1 MPYKTTLPWRKFPR
15 DTLHNP
21 SLLFVIN
28 RMKEEHR
35 QAVFT
40 VFLGLYCEAD
50 DDGFVDI
57 SDEEFFAD
65 QCLTDTDTL
74 KLILQH
80 FEKRHLIEKVAKDV
94 PIYRIVDWLSPYP
107 QGGGGKTAAER
118 QKEYRER
125 KKEEAQTHAES
136 QAVPPP
142 QTTDIIAAYEKPVQP
157 APLSA
162 PPLGEPDTPDAPV
175 EPENAAKGQ
184 RDDINIIDNDT
195 AQEVI
200 DEQTSED
207 ICALIKKGENLTDDE
222 LISQIRLYKSARKD
236 GASREEAQEAAER
249 LYFVPDRSEKTESDL
264 TGAAADNNSAEPTKK
279 SVMPPVT
286 DGITEHNALRNEHN
300 ALCNDCNALH
310 NGRNALRPKI
320 REEEERDRDGE
331 RKREAE
337 REEDVEAEAE
347 AEAEQESE
355 KETEEKRNRQKE
367 TRKENPE
374 SGNAVQE
381 PVAERDYS
389 DVQHREGKS
398 NEEPEEIQ
406 GSEEKLSP
414 VSWITALWE
423 SVSGDK
429 KELSGLDEAK
439 RAHFEALFSS
449 HFKKTG
455 GLLYSISEPEKASLR
470 FLSIFLL
477 PLADE
482 RNSLEVVASQFVGV
496 LNNFIKKGVFFGY
509 EKCTARTL
517 CSSYVFEPV
526 FLKVE
531 RILQAKTGGGAR
543 WGQCL
548 ISCLKHLK
556 AAEYAVMSIDSS

>member
-1 MPYKTTLPWRKFPR
+1 MSYKSTLPWRKFPR

-21 SLLFVIN
+21 SLLFIIN
-28 RMKEEHR
+28 RMEKEHR

-65 QCLTDTDTL
+65 QCLTDADTL
-74 KLILQH
+74 NLILQH

-125 KKEEAQTHAES
+125 KKEEALTREATVIPELPS
-136 QAVPPP
+136 EA
-142 QTTDIIAAYEKPVQP
+142 
-157 APLSA
+157 
-162 PPLGEPDTPDAPV
+162 DAPATPV
-175 EPENAAKGQ
+175 ELENSEGEQ
-184 RDDINIIDNDT
+184 RDDVNMTDT
-195 AQEVI
+195 DAAQEAL
-200 DEQTSED
+200 DAQMSED
-207 ICALIKKGENLTDDE
+207 ICTLIKKGEDLTDDE

-236 GASREEAQEAAER
+236 GASREEAQEAAAR
-249 LYFVPDRSEKTESDL
+249 LYSASDRSEKTESER
-264 TGAAADNNSAEPTKK
+264 TGTAADTDSAKPTEK

-286 DGITEHNALRNEHN
+286 DGITEHN

-310 NGRNALRPKI
+310 NGRNALQPKI

-337 REEDVEAEAE
+337 RDGEEEKDAETE
-347 AEAEQESE
+347 RESE
-355 KETEEKRNRQKE
+355 KETEEERDGQKKAQ
-367 TRKENPE
+367 KENPE

-381 PVAERDYS
+381 PVSERDYS
-389 DVQHREGKS
+389 DVQHLEGKG
-398 NEEPEEIQ
+398 NEEQEETE
-406 GSEEKLSP
+406 GGEGELSP

-423 SVSGDK
+423 SVSHDEK
-429 KELSGLDEAK
+429 AVSGGDEAK
-439 RAHFEALFSS
+439 RAQAEALFSS

-526 FLKVE
+526 FFKVE
-531 RILQAKTGGGAR
+531 KILQAKTGGGAR
-543 WGQCL
+543 WNQCL

-556 AAEYAVMSIDSS
+556 AAEYAVMSIDSG

>member
-21 SLLFVIN
+21 SLLFIIN
-28 RMKEEHR
+28 RMEKEHR

-65 QCLTDTDTL
+65 QCLTDADTL

-125 KKEEAQTHAES
+125 KKEEAQTHE
-136 QAVPPP
+136 
-142 QTTDIIAAYEKPVQP
+142 E
-157 APLSA
+157 APSA
-162 PPLGEPDTPDAPV
+162 PPASKPAAPATPTDTENSEGEQGDNVYMTDRDA
-175 EPENAAKGQ
+175 
-184 RDDINIIDNDT
+184 
-195 AQEVI
+195 AQEAI
-200 DEQTSED
+200 DEQMSED

-236 GASREEAQEAAER
+236 GASREEAQEAAEG
-249 LYFVPDRSEKTESDL
+249 LCSVPDRSEKTESEQ
-264 TGAAADNNSAEPTKK
+264 TGAAADSSAAEPTREAADADSAEPTEK

-337 REEDVEAEAE
+337 RERDQEREKDAERE
-347 AEAEQESE
+347 GESE
-355 KETEEKRNRQKE
+355 KETEEERDRQKE
-367 TRKENPE
+367 TQKENPE
-374 SGNAVQE
+374 SENAVQE
-381 PVAERDYS
+381 PVSEHDYS
-389 DVQHREGKS
+389 DVQHLEGEGNEEQGEIEGGEGKS
-398 NEEPEEIQ
+398 I
-406 GSEEKLSP
+406 L

-423 SVSGDK
+423 SVSHD
-429 KELSGLDEAK
+429 EAAVSGLDEAK

-470 FLSIFLL
+470 FLSMFLS

-531 RILQAKTGGGAR
+531 KILQAKTGGGAR

-556 AAEYAVMSIDSS
+556 AAEYAVMSIDSG

>member
-21 SLLFVIN
+21 SLRFVIN

-57 SDEEFFAD
+57 SDGEFFAD

-125 KKEEAQTHAES
+125 KKEEAQTHE
-136 QAVPPP
+136 
-142 QTTDIIAAYEKPVQP
+142 E
-157 APLSA
+157 APSA
-162 PPLGEPDTPDAPV
+162 PPVGEPDAPAAPA
-175 EPENAAKGQ
+175 EPENVEEEQG
-184 RDDINIIDNDT
+184 DDVYMTDT
-195 AQEVI
+195 DAAQEAL
-200 DEQTSED
+200 DTQMSED
-207 ICALIKKGENLTDDE
+207 ICALIKKGEDLTDDE
-222 LISQIRLYKSARKD
+222 LISQIRFYKSAREN
-236 GASREEAQEAAER
+236 GVSREEAQEVAER
-249 LYFVPDRSEKTESDL
+249 LYSAADRSEKTENERTS
-264 TGAAADNNSAEPTKK
+264 AAADTDSAEPTEK

-286 DGITEHNALRNEHN
+286 DGITEHNAL
-300 ALCNDCNALH
+300 CNDCNALH
-310 NGRNALRPKI
+310 NGRNTLRPKI
-320 REEEERDRDGE
+320 REEERDRDGE

-337 REEDVEAEAE
+337 RNRDQEREKDAETE
-347 AEAEQESE
+347 RESE
-355 KETEEKRNRQKE
+355 KETEEERNRQKE
-367 TRKENPE
+367 TQKENPE

-381 PVAERDYS
+381 PVSKHDYS
-389 DVQHREGKS
+389 DVQHLEGKG
-398 NEEPEEIQ
+398 NEEQEETE
-406 GSEEKLSP
+406 GGEGESSP

-423 SVSGDK
+423 SVSHDEK
-429 KELSGLDEAK
+429 AVSGIDEAK
-439 RAHFEALFSS
+439 RAQAEALFSN

-455 GLLYSISEPEKASLR
+455 GELYSESEAERTSLR
-470 FLSIFLL
+470 FLSMFLP

-531 RILQAKTGGGAR
+531 KILQAKTGGGAR

-556 AAEYAVMSIDSS
+556 AAEYAVMSIDSG

>member
-21 SLLFVIN
+21 SLLFIIN

-65 QCLTDTDTL
+65 QCLTDAGTL

-125 KKEEAQTHAES
+125 KKEEAQTHE
-136 QAVPPP
+136 
-142 QTTDIIAAYEKPVQP
+142 E
-157 APLSA
+157 APSA
-162 PPLGEPDTPDAPV
+162 PHASKPAAPATPAEQENSEGEQGDDVNMTDTDA
-175 EPENAAKGQ
+175 
-184 RDDINIIDNDT
+184 
-195 AQEVI
+195 AQEAI
-200 DEQTSED
+200 DEQMSED

-236 GASREEAQEAAER
+236 GASREEAQEAAGG
-249 LYFVPDRSEKTESDL
+249 LCSVPDRSEKTESEQ
-264 TGAAADNNSAEPTKK
+264 TSAAADSSAAELTREAADADSAEPTEK

-286 DGITEHNALRNEHN
+286 DGITEHN

-320 REEEERDRDGE
+320 REEEEDRDRERE
-331 RKREAE
+331 RKREVERERDQEREKDAE
-337 REEDVEAEAE
+337 REG
-347 AEAEQESE
+347 ESE
-355 KETEEKRNRQKE
+355 KETEEERNRQKE
-367 TRKENPE
+367 TQKENPE
-374 SGNAVQE
+374 SGDAVQE
-381 PVAERDYS
+381 PISERDYN
-389 DVQHREGKS
+389 DIQHLEGTG
-398 NEEPEEIQ
+398 NEEQEEIQ
-406 GSEEKLSP
+406 GDEGKSIP

-423 SVSGDK
+423 SVSND
-429 KELSGLDEAK
+429 EEAASRLNEAK
-439 RAHFEALFSS
+439 RAQAEALFRS

-455 GLLYSISEPEKASLR
+455 GELYSESEAERTSLR
-470 FLSIFLL
+470 FLSMFLP

-482 RNSLEVVASQFVGV
+482 RNSLEVVISQFVGV

-526 FLKVE
+526 FFKVE
-531 RILQAKTGGGAR
+531 KILQAKTGGGAR
-543 WGQCL
+543 WNQCL

-556 AAEYAVMSIDSS
+556 AAEYAVMSIDSG

>member
-21 SLLFVIN
+21 SLLFIIN

-65 QCLTDTDTL
+65 QCLTDAGTL

-125 KKEEAQTHAES
+125 KKEEAQTHE
-136 QAVPPP
+136 
-142 QTTDIIAAYEKPVQP
+142 E
-157 APLSA
+157 APSA
-162 PPLGEPDTPDAPV
+162 PPVGEPAAPAAPA
-175 EPENAAKGQ
+175 EPENSEGEQ
-184 RDDINIIDNDT
+184 GDDVNMTDT
-195 AQEVI
+195 DAAQEAI
-200 DEQTSED
+200 DEQMSED

-236 GASREEAQEAAER
+236 GASREEAQEAAGG
-249 LYFVPDRSEKTESDL
+249 LCSVPDRSEKTESEQ
-264 TGAAADNNSAEPTKK
+264 TSAAADSSAAELTREAADADSAEPTEK

-286 DGITEHNALRNEHN
+286 DGITEHN

-320 REEEERDRDGE
+320 REEEEDRDRERE
-331 RKREAE
+331 RKREVERERDQEREKDAE
-337 REEDVEAEAE
+337 REG
-347 AEAEQESE
+347 ESE
-355 KETEEKRNRQKE
+355 KETEEERNRQKE
-367 TRKENPE
+367 TQKENPE
-374 SGNAVQE
+374 SGDAVQE
-381 PVAERDYS
+381 PISERDYN
-389 DVQHREGKS
+389 DIQHLEGTG
-398 NEEPEEIQ
+398 NEEQEEIQ
-406 GSEEKLSP
+406 GDEGKSIP

-423 SVSGDK
+423 SVSND
-429 KELSGLDEAK
+429 EEAASRLNEAK
-439 RAHFEALFSS
+439 RAQAEALFRS

-455 GLLYSISEPEKASLR
+455 GELYSESEAERTSLR
-470 FLSIFLL
+470 FLSMFLP

-482 RNSLEVVASQFVGV
+482 RNSLEVVISQFVGV

-526 FLKVE
+526 FFKVE
-531 RILQAKTGGGAR
+531 KILQAKTGGGAR
-543 WGQCL
+543 WNQCL

-556 AAEYAVMSIDSS
+556 AAEYAVMSIDSG

>member
-1 MPYKTTLPWRKFPR
+1 MPYKSTLPWRKFPR

-21 SLLFVIN
+21 SLLFIIN

-57 SDEEFFAD
+57 SDGEFFAD
-65 QCLTDTDTL
+65 QCLTDADTL

-125 KKEEAQTHAES
+125 KKEEAQTHEETPAAPPVGEPAAPATPAES
-136 QAVPPP
+136 ENSAKAQGGAV
-142 QTTDIIAAYEKPVQP
+142 QTSD
-157 APLSA
+157 
-162 PPLGEPDTPDAPV
+162 
-175 EPENAAKGQ
+175 
-184 RDDINIIDNDT
+184 DT
-195 AQEVI
+195 A
-200 DEQTSED
+200 EQDVFDAQMSED
-207 ICALIKKGENLTDDE
+207 ICALIKKGEDLTDDE
-222 LISQIRLYKSARKD
+222 LISQIRFYKSARKN
-236 GASREEAQEAAER
+236 GVSREEAQEAAER
-249 LYFVPDRSEKTESDL
+249 FCSAPERAEKTESERTD
-264 TGAAADNNSAEPTKK
+264 AAADADSAEPAEK

-286 DGITEHNALRNEHN
+286 GGITEHN

-310 NGRNALRPKI
+310 NGRNALQPKI

-337 REEDVEAEAE
+337 RDREEEKDTERER
-347 AEAEQESE
+347 ESE
-355 KETEEKRNRQKE
+355 KETEEERSKQEE
-367 TRKENPE
+367 TQKENPE

-381 PVAERDYS
+381 SVSEGDYN
-389 DVQHREGKS
+389 DVQHLEGIGNEEQEKIQGDEGKS
-398 NEEPEEIQ
+398 
-406 GSEEKLSP
+406 SP

-423 SVSGDK
+423 SVSHD
-429 KELSGLDEAK
+429 EEAVSGLDKAK
-439 RAHFEALFSS
+439 RAQAEALFRS

-455 GLLYSISEPEKASLR
+455 GELYSESEVERTSLR
-470 FLSIFLL
+470 FLSMFIP

-482 RNSLEVVASQFVGV
+482 RNSLEVVISQFVGV

-531 RILQAKTGGGAR
+531 KILQAKTGGGAR
-543 WGQCL
+543 WNQCL

-556 AAEYAVMSIDSS
+556 AAEYAVMSIDSG

>member
-21 SLLFVIN
+21 SLLFIIN
-28 RMKEEHR
+28 RMEKEHR

-65 QCLTDTDTL
+65 QCLTDADTL

-125 KKEEAQTHAES
+125 KKEEVQTHE
-136 QAVPPP
+136 
-142 QTTDIIAAYEKPVQP
+142 E
-157 APLSA
+157 APSA
-162 PPLGEPDTPDAPV
+162 PPVGEPDTPAASA
-175 EPENAAKGQ
+175 ESENSEGEQ
-184 RDDINIIDNDT
+184 RDDVNITDSDA
-195 AQEVI
+195 AQEAI
-200 DEQTSED
+200 DMQMSED
-207 ICALIKKGENLTDDE
+207 ICALIKKGEDLTDDE
-222 LISQIRLYKSARKD
+222 LISQIRLYKSARKN
-236 GASREEAQEAAER
+236 GTSREEAQEAAER
-249 LYFVPDRSEKTESDL
+249 LCSVPDRSEKTENEQTS
-264 TGAAADNNSAEPTKK
+264 AAADADSAEPTEK

-320 REEEERDRDGE
+320 REEEEDRDGE

-337 REEDVEAEAE
+337 REEDVEE
-347 AEAEQESE
+347 EAEQESE
-355 KETEEKRNRQKE
+355 KETEEERDRQKE
-367 TRKENPE
+367 TQKENPE
-374 SGNAVQE
+374 SGDAVQE
-381 PVAERDYS
+381 PVSERDYS
-389 DVQHREGKS
+389 DVQHLEGKG
-398 NEEPEEIQ
+398 NEQEET
-406 GSEEKLSP
+406 GGGEEKPSA

-423 SVSGDK
+423 SVSHD
-429 KELSGLDEAK
+429 EAAVSGLDEAK
-439 RAHFEALFSS
+439 RTQAEALFRS

-455 GLLYSISEPEKASLR
+455 GPLYSESEAERTSLR
-470 FLSIFLL
+470 FLSMFLP

-482 RNSLEVVASQFVGV
+482 RNSLEVVISQFVGI

-526 FLKVE
+526 FFKVE
-531 RILQAKTGGGAR
+531 KILQAKTGGGAR

-556 AAEYAVMSIDSS
+556 AAEYAVMSIDSG

>member
-21 SLLFVIN
+21 SLRFVIN
-28 RMKEEHR
+28 RMEKEHR

-65 QCLTDTDTL
+65 QCLTGADTL

-80 FEKRHLIEKVAKDV
+80 FEKRHLIEKVAKDI

-125 KKEEAQTHAES
+125 KKEEAQTHEATVIPELPS
-136 QAVPPP
+136 
-142 QTTDIIAAYEKPVQP
+142 
-157 APLSA
+157 
-162 PPLGEPDTPDAPV
+162 EPDTPAVPV
-175 EPENAAKGQ
+175 EPENAEGEQ
-184 RDDINIIDNDT
+184 RDDVNIIDNDT
-195 AQEVI
+195 AQEVL
-200 DEQTSED
+200 DAQMSED
-207 ICALIKKGENLTDDE
+207 ICALIKKGEDLTDDE
-222 LISQIRLYKSARKD
+222 LISQIRLYKSARKN
-236 GASREEAQEAAER
+236 GASREEAQEAADR
-249 LYFVPDRSEKTESDL
+249 LYSAPDRSEKAESNRTD
-264 TGAAADNNSAEPTKK
+264 TAADADSAEPAEK

-286 DGITEHNALRNEHN
+286 DGITEHNALR
-300 ALCNDCNALH
+300 NDCNALH

-320 REEEERDRDGE
+320 REEERDRDGE

-337 REEDVEAEAE
+337 REREKDAERE
-347 AEAEQESE
+347 GESE
-355 KETEEKRNRQKE
+355 KETEEERDRQKE
-367 TRKENPE
+367 TQKEKQE

-381 PVAERDYS
+381 PVSEHDYS
-389 DVQHREGKS
+389 DIQHLEGEG
-398 NEEPEEIQ
+398 NEQEEIE
-406 GSEEKLSP
+406 GGEEKSSP

-423 SVSGDK
+423 SVSHDEK
-429 KELSGLDEAK
+429 AVSGLDEAK
-439 RAHFEALFSS
+439 RAQAEALFRR

-455 GLLYSISEPEKASLR
+455 GSLYSESEAERTSLR
-470 FLSIFLL
+470 FLSMFLP

-482 RNSLEVVASQFVGV
+482 RNSLEVVISQFVGI

-531 RILQAKTGGGAR
+531 KILQAKTGGGAR

>member
-1 MPYKTTLPWRKFPR
+1 MPHKTTLPWRKFPR

-21 SLLFVIN
+21 SLLFIIN

-65 QCLTDTDTL
+65 QCLTDADTL

-125 KKEEAQTHAES
+125 KKEEAQRHEETPS
-136 QAVPPP
+136 VPP
-142 QTTDIIAAYEKPVQP
+142 V
-157 APLSA
+157 
-162 PPLGEPDTPDAPV
+162 GEPDTPATPV
-175 EPENAAKGQ
+175 EPGNSEGEQ
-184 RDDINIIDNDT
+184 GDDVNMTDT
-195 AQEVI
+195 DAAQEVL
-200 DEQTSED
+200 DAQMSED
-207 ICALIKKGENLTDDE
+207 ICALIKKGEDLTDDE
-222 LISQIRLYKSARKD
+222 LISQIRLYKSARKN
-236 GASREEAQEAAER
+236 GASREEAQEAADR
-249 LYFVPDRSEKTESDL
+249 LYSAPDRSEKAESNRTD
-264 TGAAADNNSAEPTKK
+264 TAADADSAESTEK

-286 DGITEHNALRNEHN
+286 DGITEHN

-320 REEEERDRDGE
+320 REEERDRDGE
-331 RKREAE
+331 RKRETERDRAE
-337 REEDVEAEAE
+337 ERDAETE
-347 AEAEQESE
+347 RESE
-355 KETEEKRNRQKE
+355 KETEEERNRQKE
-367 TRKENPE
+367 TQKENPE

-381 PVAERDYS
+381 PLSEGDYN
-389 DVQHREGKS
+389 DVQHLEGKG
-398 NEEPEEIQ
+398 NEEQEEIE
-406 GSEEKLSP
+406 GGEEKSSP

-423 SVSGDK
+423 SVSHD
-429 KELSGLDEAK
+429 EVAVSGLDEAR
-439 RAHFEALFSS
+439 RAQAEALFRS

-455 GLLYSISEPEKASLR
+455 GELYSESEAERTSLR
-470 FLSIFLL
+470 FLSIFL
-477 PLADE
+477 PSLADE

-556 AAEYAVMSIDSS
+556 AAEYAVMSIDSG

>member
-21 SLLFVIN
+21 SLRFVIN
-28 RMKEEHR
+28 RMEKEHR

-65 QCLTDTDTL
+65 QCLIDADTL

-125 KKEEAQTHAES
+125 KKEETQTHE
-136 QAVPPP
+136 
-142 QTTDIIAAYEKPVQP
+142 E
-157 APLSA
+157 APSA
-162 PPLGEPDTPDAPV
+162 PPAGEPDEPAVPA
-175 EPENAAKGQ
+175 EPENAEEEQ
-184 RDDINIIDNDT
+184 RDDVNIIDNDT
-195 AQEVI
+195 AQEAL
-200 DEQTSED
+200 DAQMSED
-207 ICALIKKGENLTDDE
+207 ICALIKKGEDLTDDE
-222 LISQIRLYKSARKD
+222 LISQIRLYESARKN

-249 LYFVPDRSEKTESDL
+249 LYSAPDRSEKIESERTD
-264 TGAAADNNSAEPTKK
+264 TAADADSAEPTEK

-286 DGITEHNALRNEHN
+286 DGITEYNA
-300 ALCNDCNALH
+300 AVT
-310 NGRNALRPKI
+310 LRPKI
-320 REEEERDRDGE
+320 REEERDRDGE
-331 RKREAE
+331 RKRETERDRAE
-337 REEDVEAEAE
+337 ERDAET
-347 AEAEQESE
+347 EQESE
-355 KETEEKRNRQKE
+355 KETEEERDRQKE
-367 TRKENPE
+367 TQKEKQE
-374 SGNAVQE
+374 SGDAVQE
-381 PVAERDYS
+381 PVSEHDYS
-389 DVQHREGKS
+389 DVQYREGKS

-406 GSEEKLSP
+406 GGEEKSSP

-423 SVSGDK
+423 SVSGDE

-439 RAHFEALFSS
+439 RAHFEALFSR

-531 RILQAKTGGGAR
+531 KILQAKTGGGAR

>member
-1 MPYKTTLPWRKFPR
+1 MAF
-15 DTLHNP
+15 
-21 SLLFVIN
+21 SLSA
-28 RMKEEHR
+28 RR
-35 QAVFT
+35 
-40 VFLGLYCEAD
+40 G
-50 DDGFVDI
+50 
-57 SDEEFFAD
+57 
-65 QCLTDTDTL
+65 
-74 KLILQH
+74 
-80 FEKRHLIEKVAKDV
+80 
-94 PIYRIVDWLSPYP
+94 W
-107 QGGGGKTAAER
+107 KTAAER

-125 KKEEAQTHAES
+125 KKEETQTHEEAPS
-136 QAVPPP
+136 AL
-142 QTTDIIAAYEKPVQP
+142 P
-157 APLSA
+157 A
-162 PPLGEPDTPDAPV
+162 GEPDTPAVPV
-175 EPENAAKGQ
+175 EPENAEEEQ
-184 RDDINIIDNDT
+184 RDDVNIIDNDT

-200 DEQTSED
+200 DAQMSED
-207 ICALIKKGENLTDDE
+207 ICALIKKGEDLTDDE
-222 LISQIRLYKSARKD
+222 LISQIRLYESARKN

-249 LYFVPDRSEKTESDL
+249 LYSAPDRSEKIESERTD
-264 TGAAADNNSAEPTKK
+264 TAADADSAEPTEK

-286 DGITEHNALRNEHN
+286 DGITEHNALCNGRNV
-300 ALCNDCNALH
+300 LH

-320 REEEERDRDGE
+320 REEERDRDGE

-337 REEDVEAEAE
+337 RDSAEERD

-355 KETEEKRNRQKE
+355 KETEEERDRQKE
-367 TRKENPE
+367 TQKEKQE
-374 SGNAVQE
+374 SGDAVQE
-381 PVAERDYS
+381 PVSERDYS

-406 GSEEKLSP
+406 GSEEKSSP

-423 SVSGDK
+423 SVSGDE

>member
-21 SLLFVIN
+21 SLLFIIN

-57 SDEEFFAD
+57 SDEEFLAD
-65 QCLTDTDTL
+65 QCLIDADTL

-125 KKEEAQTHAES
+125 KKEEAQRYEETPS
-136 QAVPPP
+136 VPP
-142 QTTDIIAAYEKPVQP
+142 V
-157 APLSA
+157 
-162 PPLGEPDTPDAPV
+162 GEPTAPATPV
-175 EPENAAKGQ
+175 EQENVEGEQ
-184 RDDINIIDNDT
+184 GDDVNITDT
-195 AQEVI
+195 DAAQEAL
-200 DEQTSED
+200 DAQMSED
-207 ICALIKKGENLTDDE
+207 ICALIKKGVDLTDDE
-222 LISQIRLYKSARKD
+222 LISQIRLYKRARKD

-249 LYFVPDRSEKTESDL
+249 LCSVPDRSEKTESEQ
-264 TGAAADNNSAEPTKK
+264 TGAAADSSAAEPTREAADADSAEPTEK

-286 DGITEHNALRNEHN
+286 DGITDHN

-337 REEDVEAEAE
+337 RERDQERDQEREKDAERE
-347 AEAEQESE
+347 EESE
-355 KETEEKRNRQKE
+355 KETEEERNRQKE
-367 TRKENPE
+367 TQKENPE
-374 SGNAVQE
+374 SGDAVQE
-381 PVAERDYS
+381 PVSERDYS
-389 DVQHREGKS
+389 DVQHLEGKG
-398 NEEPEEIQ
+398 NEQEEIE
-406 GSEEKLSP
+406 GGEEKSSA

-423 SVSGDK
+423 SVSHDD
-429 KELSGLDEAK
+429 EAVSGLDEAK
-439 RAHFEALFSS
+439 RAQAEALFRS

-455 GLLYSISEPEKASLR
+455 GSLYSESEAERTSLR
-470 FLSIFLL
+470 FLSMFLP

-482 RNSLEVVASQFVGV
+482 RNSLEVVISQFVGI

-556 AAEYAVMSIDSS
+556 AAEYAVMSIDSG

>member
-1 MPYKTTLPWRKFPR
+1 MPYKSTLPWRKFPR

-21 SLLFVIN
+21 SLLFIIN

-40 VFLGLYCEAD
+40 VFLALYCEAD

-65 QCLTDTDTL
+65 QCLTDADTL

-125 KKEEAQTHAES
+125 KKEEAQRHEETPS
-136 QAVPPP
+136 VPP
-142 QTTDIIAAYEKPVQP
+142 V
-157 APLSA
+157 
-162 PPLGEPDTPDAPV
+162 GEPDEPATPV
-175 EPENAAKGQ
+175 EPGNSEGEQ
-184 RDDINIIDNDT
+184 GDDVNMTDT
-195 AQEVI
+195 DAAQEVL
-200 DEQTSED
+200 DAQMSED
-207 ICALIKKGENLTDDE
+207 ICALIKKGEDLTDDE
-222 LISQIRLYKSARKD
+222 LISQIRLYKSARKN
-236 GASREEAQEAAER
+236 GASREEAQEAADR
-249 LYFVPDRSEKTESDL
+249 LYSAPDRSEKAESNRTD
-264 TGAAADNNSAEPTKK
+264 TAADADSAEPTEK

-286 DGITEHNALRNEHN
+286 DGITEHNAL
-300 ALCNDCNALH
+300 CNDCNALH
-310 NGRNALRPKI
+310 NADVTLRPKI
-320 REEEERDRDGE
+320 REEERDRDGE
-331 RKREAE
+331 RKRETERDRAE
-337 REEDVEAEAE
+337 ERDAETE
-347 AEAEQESE
+347 RESE
-355 KETEEKRNRQKE
+355 KETEEERNRQKE
-367 TRKENPE
+367 TQKENPE
-374 SGNAVQE
+374 SGNTVQE
-381 PVAERDYS
+381 PLSEGDYN
-389 DVQHREGKS
+389 DVQHLEGKG
-398 NEEPEEIQ
+398 NEEQEEIE
-406 GSEEKLSP
+406 GGEEKSSP

-423 SVSGDK
+423 SVSHD
-429 KELSGLDEAK
+429 EVAVSGIDEAK
-439 RAHFEALFSS
+439 RAQAEALFSN

-455 GLLYSISEPEKASLR
+455 GELYSESEAERTSLR
-470 FLSIFLL
+470 FLSMFL
-477 PLADE
+477 PSLADE

-556 AAEYAVMSIDSS
+556 AAEYAVMSIDSG

>member
-21 SLLFVIN
+21 SLLFIIN

-65 QCLTDTDTL
+65 QCLTDADTL

-125 KKEEAQTHAES
+125 KKEEAQRHEETPS
-136 QAVPPP
+136 VPP
-142 QTTDIIAAYEKPVQP
+142 V
-157 APLSA
+157 
-162 PPLGEPDTPDAPV
+162 GEPDEPATPV
-175 EPENAAKGQ
+175 EPGNSEGEQ
-184 RDDINIIDNDT
+184 GNDVNMT
-195 AQEVI
+195 DTDAAQEVL
-200 DEQTSED
+200 DAQMSED
-207 ICALIKKGENLTDDE
+207 ICALIKKGEDLTDDE
-222 LISQIRLYKSARKD
+222 LISQIRLYKSARKN
-236 GASREEAQEAAER
+236 GASREEAQEAADR
-249 LYFVPDRSEKTESDL
+249 LYSAPDRSEKAESNRTD
-264 TGAAADNNSAEPTKK
+264 TAADADSAEPTEK

-286 DGITEHNALRNEHN
+286 DGITEHNAL
-300 ALCNDCNALH
+300 CNDCNALH
-310 NGRNALRPKI
+310 NAAVTLRPKI
-320 REEEERDRDGE
+320 REEEEDRDGE

-337 REEDVEAEAE
+337 RDRAEERDAERE
-347 AEAEQESE
+347 GESE
-355 KETEEKRNRQKE
+355 KETEEERNRQKE
-367 TRKENPE
+367 TQKENPE

-381 PVAERDYS
+381 PLSEGDYS
-389 DVQHREGKS
+389 DVQHLEGKG
-398 NEEPEEIQ
+398 NEEQEEIE
-406 GSEEKLSP
+406 GGEEKSSP

-423 SVSGDK
+423 SVSHD
-429 KELSGLDEAK
+429 EVAVSGIDEAK
-439 RAHFEALFSS
+439 RAQAEALFSN

-455 GLLYSISEPEKASLR
+455 GSLYSESEAEHTSLR
-470 FLSIFLL
+470 FLSMFLP

-482 RNSLEVVASQFVGV
+482 RNSLEVVISQFVGV

-556 AAEYAVMSIDSS
+556 AAEYAVMSIDSG

>member
-21 SLLFVIN
+21 SLLFIIN

-57 SDEEFFAD
+57 SDGEFFAD

-125 KKEEAQTHAES
+125 KKEEAQTHE
-136 QAVPPP
+136 
-142 QTTDIIAAYEKPVQP
+142 E
-157 APLSA
+157 APSA
-162 PPLGEPDTPDAPV
+162 PPVGEPAAPAVSV
-175 EPENAAKGQ
+175 EPETSTKEQGDDVYMTD
-184 RDDINIIDNDT
+184 RDA
-195 AQEVI
+195 AQEAI
-200 DEQTSED
+200 DEQMSED

-222 LISQIRLYKSARKD
+222 LISQIRFYKSARKN
-236 GASREEAQEAAER
+236 GANREEAQEAAER
-249 LYFVPDRSEKTESDL
+249 LHFASDRSEKNENERTS
-264 TGAAADNNSAEPTKK
+264 AAADTDSAEPIEK

-286 DGITEHNALRNEHN
+286 DGITEHNAL
-300 ALCNDCNALH
+300 CNDCNALH
-310 NGRNALRPKI
+310 NAAVTLRPKI
-320 REEEERDRDGE
+320 REEERDRDGE
-331 RKREAE
+331 RKRETERDRAEERDAE
-337 REEDVEAEAE
+337 REG
-347 AEAEQESE
+347 ESE
-355 KETEEKRNRQKE
+355 KETEEERNRQKE
-367 TRKENPE
+367 TQKENPE

-381 PVAERDYS
+381 PLSEGDYN
-389 DVQHREGKS
+389 DVQHLEGKG
-398 NEEPEEIQ
+398 NEEQEETE
-406 GSEEKLSP
+406 GGEGELSP

-423 SVSGDK
+423 SVSHD
-429 KELSGLDEAK
+429 EVAVSGLDEAR
-439 RAHFEALFSS
+439 RAQAEALFRS

-455 GLLYSISEPEKASLR
+455 GELYSESEAERTSLR
-470 FLSIFLL
+470 FLSIFL
-477 PLADE
+477 PSLADE

-556 AAEYAVMSIDSS
+556 AAEYAVMSIDSG

>member
-1 MPYKTTLPWRKFPR
+1 MPHKTTLPWRKFPR

-21 SLLFVIN
+21 SLLFIIN

-65 QCLTDTDTL
+65 QCLTDADTL
-74 KLILQH
+74 NLILQH

-107 QGGGGKTAAER
+107 QSGGGKTAAER
-118 QKEYRER
+118 QREYRER
-125 KKEEAQTHAES
+125 KKEEAQTHEE
-136 QAVPPP
+136 
-142 QTTDIIAAYEKPVQP
+142 TP
-157 APLSA
+157 AA
-162 PPLGEPDTPDAPV
+162 PPVGEPAAPDTPA
-175 EPENAAKGQ
+175 EPENSEGEQ
-184 RDDINIIDNDT
+184 GDDVHMTDSDAVQEAIDM
-195 AQEVI
+195 QM
-200 DEQTSED
+200 SED
-207 ICALIKKGENLTDDE
+207 ICVLIKKGEDLTDDE
-222 LISQIRLYKSARKD
+222 LISQIRFYKSAREN
-236 GASREEAQEAAER
+236 GVSREEAQETAER
-249 LYFVPDRSEKTESDL
+249 LHSAPDRSEKTESERTD
-264 TGAAADNNSAEPTKK
+264 TATDSDSTEPTEK

-286 DGITEHNALRNEHN
+286 DGITEHNAL
-300 ALCNDCNALH
+300 CNDCNTLH

-331 RKREAE
+331 RKREVE
-337 REEDVEAEAE
+337 RERDQEREKDTERER
-347 AEAEQESE
+347 ESE
-355 KETEEKRNRQKE
+355 KETEEERSKQEE
-367 TRKENPE
+367 TQKENPE

-381 PVAERDYS
+381 PVSEGDYN
-389 DVQHREGKS
+389 DVQHLEGIG
-398 NEEPEEIQ
+398 NEEQEEIQ
-406 GSEEKLSP
+406 GDEGKSSP

-423 SVSGDK
+423 SVSHDEK
-429 KELSGLDEAK
+429 AVSGLDEAK
-439 RAHFEALFSS
+439 RAQAEALFRS

-455 GLLYSISEPEKASLR
+455 GELYSESEAERTSLR
-470 FLSIFLL
+470 FLSMFLP

-548 ISCLKHLK
+548 ISCLRHLK
-556 AAEYAVMSIDSS
+556 AAEYAVMSIDSG

>member
-1 MPYKTTLPWRKFPR
+1 MPYKSTLPWRKFPR
-15 DTLHNP
+15 DTLQNP
-21 SLLFVIN
+21 SLRFIIN
-28 RMKEEHR
+28 RMESENR
-35 QAVFT
+35 PAVFT
-40 VFLGLYCEAD
+40 VFLALYCEAD

-57 SDEEFFAD
+57 SDAEFFAD
-65 QCLTDTDTL
+65 QCLIDAA
-74 KLILQH
+74 ILENILHH
-80 FEKRHLIEKVAKDV
+80 FEKRHLIERVAKDV

-125 KKEEAQTHAES
+125 KKEEAQMREEAPS
-136 QAVPPP
+136 AQPS
-142 QTTDIIAAYEKPVQP
+142 QTTDAIAESEEPVQP
-157 APLSA
+157 APPIEKTSEAQNDELQTS
-162 PPLGEPDTPDAPV
+162 D
-175 EPENAAKGQ
+175 
-184 RDDINIIDNDT
+184 DT
-195 AQEVI
+195 AERDAFDTQM
-200 DEQTSED
+200 SED
-207 ICALIKKGENLTDDE
+207 ICALIKKGADLTDDE

-236 GASREEAQEAAER
+236 GASREEAQEAAEQLR
-249 LYFVPDRSEKTESDL
+249 SASDRSEETENER
-264 TGAAADNNSAEPTKK
+264 TGAAADTDSAEPTEK

-286 DGITEHNALRNEHN
+286 DGITEHN

-320 REEEERDRDGE
+320 REEEEDRDRD
-331 RKREAE
+331 RKREEEKDAE
-337 REEDVEAEAE
+337 TER
-347 AEAEQESE
+347 ESE
-355 KETEEKRNRQKE
+355 KETEEERNRQKE
-367 TRKENPE
+367 TQKENPE

-381 PVAERDYS
+381 PVSERDYS
-389 DVQHREGKS
+389 DVQHLEGKG
-398 NEEPEEIQ
+398 NEQEEIE
-406 GSEEKLSP
+406 GGEGKLSA

-423 SVSGDK
+423 SVSHD
-429 KELSGLDEAK
+429 EAAVSGLDEAK
-439 RAHFEALFSS
+439 RAQAEALFSN

-455 GLLYSISEPEKASLR
+455 GPLYSESEAERTSLR
-470 FLSIFLL
+470 FLSMFLP

-517 CSSYVFEPV
+517 CSSYIFEPV

-531 RILQAKTGGGAR
+531 RILQAKTGGGIR

-556 AAEYAVMSIDSS
+556 EAEYAVMRIDSG

>member
-21 SLLFVIN
+21 SLLFIIN

-57 SDEEFFAD
+57 SDGEFFAD

-125 KKEEAQTHAES
+125 KKEEAQRHEETPS
-136 QAVPPP
+136 VPP
-142 QTTDIIAAYEKPVQP
+142 V
-157 APLSA
+157 
-162 PPLGEPDTPDAPV
+162 GEPDEPATPV
-175 EPENAAKGQ
+175 EPGNSEGEQ
-184 RDDINIIDNDT
+184 GDDVNMTDT
-195 AQEVI
+195 DAAQEVL
-200 DEQTSED
+200 DAQMSED
-207 ICALIKKGENLTDDE
+207 ICALIKKGEDLTDDE
-222 LISQIRLYKSARKD
+222 LISQIRLYKSARKN
-236 GASREEAQEAAER
+236 GASREEAQEAADR
-249 LYFVPDRSEKTESDL
+249 LYSAPDRSEKAESNRTD
-264 TGAAADNNSAEPTKK
+264 TAADADSAESTEK

-286 DGITEHNALRNEHN
+286 DGITEHN

-320 REEEERDRDGE
+320 REEERDRDGE
-331 RKREAE
+331 RKRETERDRAE
-337 REEDVEAEAE
+337 ERDAETE
-347 AEAEQESE
+347 RESE
-355 KETEEKRNRQKE
+355 KETEEERNRQKE
-367 TRKENPE
+367 TQKENPE

-381 PVAERDYS
+381 PLSEGDYN
-389 DVQHREGKS
+389 DVQHLEGKG
-398 NEEPEEIQ
+398 NEEQEEIE
-406 GSEEKLSP
+406 GGEEKSSP

-423 SVSGDK
+423 SVSHD
-429 KELSGLDEAK
+429 EVAVSRLDEAK
-439 RAHFEALFSS
+439 RAQAEALFRS

-455 GLLYSISEPEKASLR
+455 GELYSESEAERTSLR
-470 FLSIFLL
+470 FLSMFLP

-482 RNSLEVVASQFVGV
+482 RNSLEVVISQFVGV
-496 LNNFIKKGVFFGY
+496 LNNFIKKGVFFGF

-526 FLKVE
+526 FFKVE
-531 RILQAKTGGGAR
+531 KILQAKTGGGAR
-543 WGQCL
+543 WNQCL

-556 AAEYAVMSIDSS
+556 AAEYAVMSIDSG

>member
-1 MPYKTTLPWRKFPR
+1 MPYKSTLPWRKFPR

-21 SLLFVIN
+21 SLLFIIN

-40 VFLGLYCEAD
+40 VFLALYCEAD

-65 QCLTDTDTL
+65 QCLTDADTL

-118 QKEYRER
+118 QKEYRKR
-125 KKEEAQTHAES
+125 KKAEAQTHEET
-136 QAVPPP
+136 P
-142 QTTDIIAAYEKPVQP
+142 
-157 APLSA
+157 SA
-162 PPLGEPDTPDAPV
+162 PPAGELDEPAVPA
-175 EPENAAKGQ
+175 EPENAEGEQ
-184 RDDINIIDNDT
+184 RDDVNMTDT
-195 AQEVI
+195 DAAQEAI
-200 DEQTSED
+200 DAQMSED
-207 ICALIKKGENLTDDE
+207 ICALIKKGEDLTDDE
-222 LISQIRLYKSARKD
+222 LISQIRLYESARKN

-249 LYFVPDRSEKTESDL
+249 LYSVPDRSEKTESER
-264 TGAAADNNSAEPTKK
+264 TGAAADADSVEPTEK
-279 SVMPPVT
+279 SVMLPVT
-286 DGITEHNALRNEHN
+286 DGITEHNAL
-300 ALCNDCNALH
+300 CNGRNALH

-320 REEEERDRDGE
+320 RGEEDRDGE

-337 REEDVEAEAE
+337 RDSAEERD

-355 KETEEKRNRQKE
+355 KETEEERDRQKE
-367 TRKENPE
+367 TQKEKPE

-381 PVAERDYS
+381 PVSEHDYS
-389 DVQHREGKS
+389 DIQHLEGEGNEEQEEIEGGEGKS
-398 NEEPEEIQ
+398 
-406 GSEEKLSP
+406 SA

-423 SVSGDK
+423 SVSHDEK
-429 KELSGLDEAK
+429 AVSGLDEAK
-439 RAHFEALFSS
+439 RAQAEALFRR

>member
-21 SLLFVIN
+21 SLLFIIN

-65 QCLTDTDTL
+65 QCLTDADTL

-94 PIYRIVDWLSPYP
+94 PIYRIVDWLSPYL

-118 QKEYRER
+118 QREYRER
-125 KKEEAQTHAES
+125 KKEEAHEEASTEPAADKGCIPAEPE
-136 QAVPPP
+136 A
-142 QTTDIIAAYEKPVQP
+142 PVQSVESEIQTEQDT
-157 APLSA
+157 PLSSV
-162 PPLGEPDTPDAPV
+162 PHE
-175 EPENAAKGQ
+175 ESAAGQ
-184 RDDINIIDNDT
+184 RKEAQTGEVAAERESIDV
-195 AQEVI
+195 QMR
-200 DEQTSED
+200 ED
-207 ICALIKKGENLTDDE
+207 ICALIKKGENLTDNE
-222 LISQIRLYKSARKD
+222 LITQIVLYKNARKN
-236 GASREEAQEAAER
+236 GVSREQAQEAAER
-249 LYFVPDRSEKTESDL
+249 FRSVPERKENAEGEQAD
-264 TGAAADNNSAEPTKK
+264 AAADADSAEPTEK

-286 DGITEHNALRNEHN
+286 DGITEHNALCNGDN
-300 ALCNDCNALH
+300 ALCNGRNALHNGRNALH

-320 REEEERDRDGE
+320 RGEEDREGE
-331 RKREAE
+331 GDRNREAE
-337 REEDVEAEAE
+337 REREEEV
-347 AEAEQESE
+347 ESE
-355 KETEEKRNRQKE
+355 KETEEEENGQKQKE
-367 TRKENPE
+367 KQNQEAER
-374 SGNAVQE
+374 AVQE
-381 PVAERDYS
+381 PVSERDYS
-389 DVQHREGKS
+389 DVQHLEGEGK
-398 NEEPEEIQ
+398 EEQEIQ
-406 GSEEKLSP
+406 SGQEKTP
-414 VSWITALWE
+414 AVSWITALWQ
-423 SVSGDK
+423 SVSEDK
-429 KELSGLDEAK
+429 KALLGLDEAK
-439 RAHFEALFSS
+439 RTQTEALFSN

-455 GLLYSISEPEKASLR
+455 GLLYTVSGPERAALR
-470 FLSIFLL
+470 FLSMFLL

-482 RNSLEVVASQFVGV
+482 RNSLEVVVSQFVGV
-496 LNNFIKKGVFFGY
+496 LNNFIKKGVFLGY
-509 EKCTARTL
+509 EQCTARTL

-531 RILQAKTGGGAR
+531 RILQAKTGGGTR

>member
-21 SLLFVIN
+21 SLRFVIN
-28 RMKEEHR
+28 RMEKEHR

-40 VFLGLYCEAD
+40 VFLALYCEAD

-57 SDEEFFAD
+57 SDGEFFAD
-65 QCLTDTDTL
+65 QCLIEVDILTV
-74 KLILQH
+74 ILQH

-107 QGGGGKTAAER
+107 QGVGGKTAAER

-125 KKEEAQTHAES
+125 KKEEAQTHEET
-136 QAVPPP
+136 P
-142 QTTDIIAAYEKPVQP
+142 
-157 APLSA
+157 SA
-162 PPLGEPDTPDAPV
+162 PPAGEPDEPAVPV
-175 EPENAAKGQ
+175 EPENVEGEQ
-184 RDDINIIDNDT
+184 GDDVNMTDT
-195 AQEVI
+195 DAAQEAI
-200 DEQTSED
+200 DAQMSED
-207 ICALIKKGENLTDDE
+207 ICALIKKGEDLTDDE
-222 LISQIRLYKSARKD
+222 LISQIRLYESARKN

-249 LYFVPDRSEKTESDL
+249 LYSAPDRPEKPENERTD
-264 TGAAADNNSAEPTKK
+264 AAADADSAEPTEK

-286 DGITEHNALRNEHN
+286 DGITEHNALCNGRN
-300 ALCNDCNALH
+300 ALCNVTPPLH

-320 REEEERDRDGE
+320 REEERDRDGE

-337 REEDVEAEAE
+337 RERDQEREKDAERE
-347 AEAEQESE
+347 GESE
-355 KETEEKRNRQKE
+355 KETEEERNRQKE
-367 TRKENPE
+367 TQKENPE
-374 SGNAVQE
+374 SGDAVQE
-381 PVAERDYS
+381 PVSERDYS
-389 DVQHREGKS
+389 DIQHLEGEG
-398 NEEPEEIQ
+398 NEEQEEIE
-406 GSEEKLSP
+406 GGEEKSSP

-423 SVSGDK
+423 SVSHDEK
-429 KELSGLDEAK
+429 AVSGLDEAK
-439 RAHFEALFSS
+439 RAQAEALFRR

-455 GLLYSISEPEKASLR
+455 GSLYSESEAERTSLR
-470 FLSIFLL
+470 FLSMFLP

-482 RNSLEVVASQFVGV
+482 RNSLEVVISQFVGI

-531 RILQAKTGGGAR
+531 KILQAKTGGGAR

>member
-1 MPYKTTLPWRKFPR
+1 MPHKTTLPWRKFPR

-21 SLLFVIN
+21 SLLFIIN

-35 QAVFT
+35 QTVFT
-40 VFLGLYCEAD
+40 VFIGLYCEAD

-57 SDEEFFAD
+57 SDGEFFAD
-65 QCLTDTDTL
+65 QCLTDADTL

-125 KKEEAQTHAES
+125 KKEEAQTSEETPAAPPVGEPEA
-136 QAVPPP
+136 QAV
-142 QTTDIIAAYEKPVQP
+142 
-157 APLSA
+157 S
-162 PPLGEPDTPDAPV
+162 V
-175 EPENAAKGQ
+175 EPETSAKEQGDDVYMTD
-184 RDDINIIDNDT
+184 RDA
-195 AQEVI
+195 AQEAI
-200 DEQTSED
+200 DTQMSED
-207 ICALIKKGENLTDDE
+207 ICALIKKGADLTDDE

-249 LYFVPDRSEKTESDL
+249 LYSVPDRSEKTESEQ
-264 TGAAADNNSAEPTKK
+264 TGAAADSSAAEPTREAADADSTEPTEK

-286 DGITEHNALRNEHN
+286 DGITDHN
-300 ALCNDCNALH
+300 ALCNEHNALH

-320 REEEERDRDGE
+320 REEEDRDGE

-337 REEDVEAEAE
+337 RDRAEERDAETE
-347 AEAEQESE
+347 RESE
-355 KETEEKRNRQKE
+355 KETEEERNRQKE
-367 TRKENPE
+367 TQKENPE

-381 PVAERDYS
+381 PLSESDYN
-389 DVQHREGKS
+389 DVQHLEGKG
-398 NEEPEEIQ
+398 NEEQEEIE
-406 GSEEKLSP
+406 GGEEKSSP

-423 SVSGDK
+423 SVSHD
-429 KELSGLDEAK
+429 EVAVSGIDEAK
-439 RAHFEALFSS
+439 RAQAEALFSN

-455 GLLYSISEPEKASLR
+455 GELYSESEAERTSLR
-470 FLSIFLL
+470 FLSMFL
-477 PLADE
+477 PSLADE

-556 AAEYAVMSIDSS
+556 AAEYAVMSIDSG

>member
-21 SLLFVIN
+21 SLLFIIN

-65 QCLTDTDTL
+65 QCLTDAGTL

-125 KKEEAQTHAES
+125 KKEEAQTHE
-136 QAVPPP
+136 
-142 QTTDIIAAYEKPVQP
+142 E
-157 APLSA
+157 APSA
-162 PPLGEPDTPDAPV
+162 PHASKPAAPATPAEQENSEGEQGDDVNMTDTDA
-175 EPENAAKGQ
+175 
-184 RDDINIIDNDT
+184 
-195 AQEVI
+195 AQEAI
-200 DEQTSED
+200 DEQMSED

-236 GASREEAQEAAER
+236 GASREEAQEAAGG
-249 LYFVPDRSEKTESDL
+249 LCSVPDRSEKTESEQ
-264 TGAAADNNSAEPTKK
+264 TSAAADSSAAELTREAADADSAEPTEK

-286 DGITEHNALRNEHN
+286 DGITEHN

-320 REEEERDRDGE
+320 REEEEDRDRERE
-331 RKREAE
+331 RKREVERERDQEREKDAE
-337 REEDVEAEAE
+337 REG
-347 AEAEQESE
+347 ESE
-355 KETEEKRNRQKE
+355 KETEEERNRQKE
-367 TRKENPE
+367 TQKENPE
-374 SGNAVQE
+374 SGDAVQE
-381 PVAERDYS
+381 PISERDYN
-389 DVQHREGKS
+389 DIQHLEGTG
-398 NEEPEEIQ
+398 NEEQEEIQ
-406 GSEEKLSP
+406 GDEGKSIP

-423 SVSGDK
+423 SVSND
-429 KELSGLDEAK
+429 EEAASRLNEAK
-439 RAHFEALFSS
+439 RAQAEALFRS

-455 GLLYSISEPEKASLR
+455 GELYSESEAERTSLR
-470 FLSIFLL
+470 FLSMFLP

-526 FLKVE
+526 FFKVE
-531 RILQAKTGGGAR
+531 KILQAKTGGGAR
-543 WGQCL
+543 WNQCL

-556 AAEYAVMSIDSS
+556 AAEYAVMSIDSG

>member
-1 MPYKTTLPWRKFPR
+1 MPYKSTLPWRKFPR

-21 SLLFVIN
+21 SLLFIIN

-40 VFLGLYCEAD
+40 VFLALYCEAD

-65 QCLTDTDTL
+65 QCLTDADTL

-125 KKEEAQTHAES
+125 KKEEAQRHEETPS
-136 QAVPPP
+136 VPP
-142 QTTDIIAAYEKPVQP
+142 V
-157 APLSA
+157 
-162 PPLGEPDTPDAPV
+162 GEPDEPATPV
-175 EPENAAKGQ
+175 EPGNSEGEQ
-184 RDDINIIDNDT
+184 GDDVNMTDT
-195 AQEVI
+195 DAAQEVL
-200 DEQTSED
+200 DAQMSED
-207 ICALIKKGENLTDDE
+207 ICALIKKGEDLTDDE
-222 LISQIRLYKSARKD
+222 LISQIRLYKSARKN
-236 GASREEAQEAAER
+236 GASREEAQEAADR
-249 LYFVPDRSEKTESDL
+249 LYSAPDRSEKAESNRTD
-264 TGAAADNNSAEPTKK
+264 TAADADSAEPTEK

-286 DGITEHNALRNEHN
+286 DGITDHN

-310 NGRNALRPKI
+310 NAAVTLRPKI
-320 REEEERDRDGE
+320 REEERDRDGE
-331 RKREAE
+331 RKRETERDRAE
-337 REEDVEAEAE
+337 ERDAETE
-347 AEAEQESE
+347 RESE
-355 KETEEKRNRQKE
+355 KETEEERNRQKE
-367 TRKENPE
+367 TQKENPE

-381 PVAERDYS
+381 PLSEGDYN
-389 DVQHREGKS
+389 DVQHLEGKG
-398 NEEPEEIQ
+398 NEEQEEIE
-406 GSEEKLSP
+406 GGEEKSSP

-423 SVSGDK
+423 SVSHD
-429 KELSGLDEAK
+429 EVSVSGIDEAK
-439 RAHFEALFSS
+439 RAQAEALFSN

-455 GLLYSISEPEKASLR
+455 GELYSESEAERTSLR
-470 FLSIFLL
+470 FLSMFL
-477 PLADE
+477 PSLADE

-556 AAEYAVMSIDSS
+556 AAEYAVMSIDSG

>member
-21 SLLFVIN
+21 SLLFIIN

-65 QCLTDTDTL
+65 QCLTDADTL

-107 QGGGGKTAAER
+107 QSGGGKTAAER

-125 KKEEAQTHAES
+125 KKAEAQT
-136 QAVPPP
+136 
-142 QTTDIIAAYEKPVQP
+142 YEETP
-157 APLSA
+157 SA
-162 PPLGEPDTPDAPV
+162 PPVGEPDTLAAPA
-175 EPENAAKGQ
+175 ESENSEGEQ
-184 RDDINIIDNDT
+184 RDDVHMTDT
-195 AQEVI
+195 DAAQEAF
-200 DEQTSED
+200 DTQMSED
-207 ICALIKKGENLTDDE
+207 ICALIKKGVDLTDDE

-236 GASREEAQEAAER
+236 GASRKEAQEAAER
-249 LYFVPDRSEKTESDL
+249 LYSAPDKSEKTENERTD
-264 TGAAADNNSAEPTKK
+264 TAADADSAEPAEK

-286 DGITEHNALRNEHN
+286 DGITEHNALR
-300 ALCNDCNALH
+300 NDCNALH

-337 REEDVEAEAE
+337 RERDQEREKDAERE
-347 AEAEQESE
+347 GESE
-355 KETEEKRNRQKE
+355 KETEEERSRQKE
-367 TRKENPE
+367 TQKENPE

-381 PVAERDYS
+381 PVSERDYS
-389 DVQHREGKS
+389 DVQHLEGKGNEEQEEIEGGEGKS
-398 NEEPEEIQ
+398 
-406 GSEEKLSP
+406 SP

-423 SVSGDK
+423 SVSHDE

-439 RAHFEALFSS
+439 RTHFEALFSS

-455 GLLYSISEPEKASLR
+455 GLLYSISESEKASLR

-482 RNSLEVVASQFVGV
+482 RNSLEVVASQFVGI

-531 RILQAKTGGGAR
+531 KILQAKTGGGAR

-556 AAEYAVMSIDSS
+556 AAEYAVMSIDSG

>member
-1 MPYKTTLPWRKFPR
+1 MPYKSTLPWRKFPR

-21 SLLFVIN
+21 SLLFIIN

-40 VFLGLYCEAD
+40 VFLALYCEAD

-65 QCLTDTDTL
+65 QCLTDADTL

-125 KKEEAQTHAES
+125 KKEEAQRHEETPS
-136 QAVPPP
+136 VPP
-142 QTTDIIAAYEKPVQP
+142 V
-157 APLSA
+157 
-162 PPLGEPDTPDAPV
+162 GEPDEPATPV
-175 EPENAAKGQ
+175 EPGNSEGEQ
-184 RDDINIIDNDT
+184 GDDVNMTDT
-195 AQEVI
+195 DAAQEVL
-200 DEQTSED
+200 DAQMSED
-207 ICALIKKGENLTDDE
+207 ICALIKKGEDLTDDE
-222 LISQIRLYKSARKD
+222 LISQIRLYKSARKN
-236 GASREEAQEAAER
+236 GASREEAQEAADR
-249 LYFVPDRSEKTESDL
+249 LYSAPDRSEKAESNRTD
-264 TGAAADNNSAEPTKK
+264 TAADADSAEPTEK

-286 DGITEHNALRNEHN
+286 DGITDHN

-310 NGRNALRPKI
+310 NAAVTLRPKI
-320 REEEERDRDGE
+320 REEERDRDGE
-331 RKREAE
+331 RKRETERDRAE
-337 REEDVEAEAE
+337 ERDAETE
-347 AEAEQESE
+347 RESE
-355 KETEEKRNRQKE
+355 KETEEERNRQKE
-367 TRKENPE
+367 TQKENPE

-381 PVAERDYS
+381 PLSEGDYN
-389 DVQHREGKS
+389 DVQHLEGKG
-398 NEEPEEIQ
+398 NEEQEEIE
-406 GSEEKLSP
+406 GGEEKSSP

-423 SVSGDK
+423 SVSHD
-429 KELSGLDEAK
+429 EVAVSGIDEAK
-439 RAHFEALFSS
+439 RAQAEALFSN

-455 GLLYSISEPEKASLR
+455 GELYSESEAERTSLR
-470 FLSIFLL
+470 FLSMFL
-477 PLADE
+477 PSLADE

-556 AAEYAVMSIDSS
+556 AAEYAVMSIDSG

>member
-21 SLLFVIN
+21 SLRFVIN
-28 RMKEEHR
+28 RMEKEHR

-65 QCLTDTDTL
+65 QCLIDADTL

-125 KKEEAQTHAES
+125 KKEETQTHEEAPS
-136 QAVPPP
+136 AL
-142 QTTDIIAAYEKPVQP
+142 P
-157 APLSA
+157 A
-162 PPLGEPDTPDAPV
+162 GEPDTPAVPV
-175 EPENAAKGQ
+175 EPENAEEEQ
-184 RDDINIIDNDT
+184 RDDVNIIDNDT

-200 DEQTSED
+200 DAQMSED
-207 ICALIKKGENLTDDE
+207 ICALIKKGEDLTDDE
-222 LISQIRLYKSARKD
+222 LISQIRLYESARKN

-249 LYFVPDRSEKTESDL
+249 LYSAPDRSEKIESERTD
-264 TGAAADNNSAEPTKK
+264 TAADADSAEPTEK

-286 DGITEHNALRNEHN
+286 DGITEHN

-320 REEEERDRDGE
+320 REEEREGDRNRE
-331 RKREAE
+331 AKREAE
-337 REEDVEAEAE
+337 REREREEEV
-347 AEAEQESE
+347 EAEQESE
-355 KETEEKRNRQKE
+355 KETKEEENGQKQKE
-367 TRKENPE
+367 KQNQEAER
-374 SGNAVQE
+374 AVQE
-381 PVAERDYS
+381 PVSEHDYS
-389 DVQHREGKS
+389 DVQHLEGEGK
-398 NEEPEEIQ
+398 EEQEIQ
-406 GSEEKLSP
+406 GGEEKSSP

-423 SVSGDK
+423 SVSGDE

-439 RAHFEALFSS
+439 RAHFEALFSR

>member
-1 MPYKTTLPWRKFPR
+1 
-15 DTLHNP
+15 
-21 SLLFVIN
+21 
-28 RMKEEHR
+28 MKEEHR

-65 QCLTDTDTL
+65 QCLTDAGTL

-125 KKEEAQTHAES
+125 KKEEAQTHE
-136 QAVPPP
+136 
-142 QTTDIIAAYEKPVQP
+142 E
-157 APLSA
+157 APSA
-162 PPLGEPDTPDAPV
+162 PHASKPAAPATPAEQENSEGEQGDDVNMTDTDA
-175 EPENAAKGQ
+175 
-184 RDDINIIDNDT
+184 
-195 AQEVI
+195 AQEAI
-200 DEQTSED
+200 DEQMSED

-236 GASREEAQEAAER
+236 GASREEAQEAAGG
-249 LYFVPDRSEKTESDL
+249 LCSVPDRSEKTESEQ
-264 TGAAADNNSAEPTKK
+264 TSAAADSSAAELTREAADADSAEPTEK

-286 DGITEHNALRNEHN
+286 DGITEHN

-320 REEEERDRDGE
+320 REEEEDRDRERE
-331 RKREAE
+331 RKREVERERDQEREKDAE
-337 REEDVEAEAE
+337 REG
-347 AEAEQESE
+347 ESE
-355 KETEEKRNRQKE
+355 KETEEERNRQKE
-367 TRKENPE
+367 TQKENPE
-374 SGNAVQE
+374 SGDAVQE
-381 PVAERDYS
+381 PISERDYN
-389 DVQHREGKS
+389 DIQHLEGTG
-398 NEEPEEIQ
+398 NEEQEEIQ
-406 GSEEKLSP
+406 GDEGKSIP

-423 SVSGDK
+423 SVSND
-429 KELSGLDEAK
+429 EEAASRLNEAK
-439 RAHFEALFSS
+439 RAQAEALFRS

-455 GLLYSISEPEKASLR
+455 GELYSESEAERTSLR
-470 FLSIFLL
+470 FLSMFLP

-482 RNSLEVVASQFVGV
+482 RNSLEVVISQFVGV

-526 FLKVE
+526 FFKVE
-531 RILQAKTGGGAR
+531 KILQAKTGGGAR
-543 WGQCL
+543 WNQCL

-556 AAEYAVMSIDSS
+556 AAEYAVMSIDSG

>member
-21 SLLFVIN
+21 SLLFIIN
-28 RMKEEHR
+28 RMEKEHR

-65 QCLTDTDTL
+65 QCLTDADTL

-125 KKEEAQTHAES
+125 KKEEAQTREE
-136 QAVPPP
+136 
-142 QTTDIIAAYEKPVQP
+142 TP
-157 APLSA
+157 AA
-162 PPLGEPDTPDAPV
+162 PPVGEPDAPAVSV
-175 EPENAAKGQ
+175 EPESSEGEQ

-200 DEQTSED
+200 DAQTSED
-207 ICALIKKGENLTDDE
+207 ICTLIKKGEDLTDDE

-236 GASREEAQEAAER
+236 GASREEAQEAAEQ
-249 LYFVPDRSEKTESDL
+249 LCSVSDRSEKTESEQ
-264 TGAAADNNSAEPTKK
+264 TGAAADSSAAELAREAADADSAEPTEK

-286 DGITEHNALRNEHN
+286 DGITEHN

-320 REEEERDRDGE
+320 REEEEDRDGE

-337 REEDVEAEAE
+337 RDQEREKDAETE
-347 AEAEQESE
+347 RESE
-355 KETEEKRNRQKE
+355 KETVEERNRQKE
-367 TRKENPE
+367 TQKENLE

-381 PVAERDYS
+381 PVSKHDYS
-389 DVQHREGKS
+389 DVQHLEGKG
-398 NEEPEEIQ
+398 NEEQEEIE
-406 GSEEKLSP
+406 GGEEKSSP

-423 SVSGDK
+423 SVSHD
-429 KELSGLDEAK
+429 EEAVSGIDEAK
-439 RAHFEALFSS
+439 RAQAEALFRS

-455 GLLYSISEPEKASLR
+455 GELYSESEAERTSLR
-470 FLSIFLL
+470 FLSMFLP

-482 RNSLEVVASQFVGV
+482 RNSLEVVISQFVGV

-531 RILQAKTGGGAR
+531 KILQAKTGGGAR

-556 AAEYAVMSIDSS
+556 AAEYAVMSIDSG

>member
-21 SLLFVIN
+21 SLLFIIN

-35 QAVFT
+35 QTVFT

-57 SDEEFFAD
+57 SDEEFLAD
-65 QCLTDTDTL
+65 QCLTDADTL

-107 QGGGGKTAAER
+107 QSGGGKTAAER

-125 KKEEAQTHAES
+125 KKEEAQTHE
-136 QAVPPP
+136 
-142 QTTDIIAAYEKPVQP
+142 E
-157 APLSA
+157 APSA
-162 PPLGEPDTPDAPV
+162 PPVGEPDAPV
-175 EPENAAKGQ
+175 APAEPENVEEEQG
-184 RDDINIIDNDT
+184 DDVYMTDT
-195 AQEVI
+195 DAAQEALDMQV
-200 DEQTSED
+200 SED
-207 ICALIKKGENLTDDE
+207 ICALIKKGVDLTDDE

-249 LYFVPDRSEKTESDL
+249 LYSASDRSEKNENER
-264 TGAAADNNSAEPTKK
+264 TGAAADADSAEPTEK

-286 DGITEHNALRNEHN
+286 DGITEHNALY
-300 ALCNDCNALH
+300 NDCNALH

-320 REEEERDRDGE
+320 REEEEDRDGE

-337 REEDVEAEAE
+337 RERDQEREKDAERE
-347 AEAEQESE
+347 GESE
-355 KETEEKRNRQKE
+355 KETVEERNRQKE
-367 TRKENPE
+367 TQKENPE

-381 PVAERDYS
+381 PVSKHDYS
-389 DVQHREGKS
+389 DVQHLEGKG
-398 NEEPEEIQ
+398 NEEQEEIED
-406 GSEEKLSP
+406 GEEKSSA

-423 SVSGDK
+423 SVSHD
-429 KELSGLDEAK
+429 EAAVSGLDEAK
-439 RAHFEALFSS
+439 RAQAEALFRS

-455 GLLYSISEPEKASLR
+455 GSLYSESEAERTSLR
-470 FLSIFLL
+470 FLSMFLP

-482 RNSLEVVASQFVGV
+482 RNSLEVVISQFVGV

-531 RILQAKTGGGAR
+531 KILQAKTGGGAR

-556 AAEYAVMSIDSS
+556 AAEYAVMSIDSG

>member
-1 MPYKTTLPWRKFPR
+1 MPYKSTLPWRKFPR

-21 SLLFVIN
+21 SLRFVIN
-28 RMKEEHR
+28 RMEKEHR

-40 VFLGLYCEAD
+40 VFLALYCEAD

-65 QCLTDTDTL
+65 QCLIDADTL

-107 QGGGGKTAAER
+107 QGVGGKTAAER

-125 KKEEAQTHAES
+125 KKEEAQTHEATVIPELPS
-136 QAVPPP
+136 
-142 QTTDIIAAYEKPVQP
+142 
-157 APLSA
+157 
-162 PPLGEPDTPDAPV
+162 EPDTPAAPV
-175 EPENAAKGQ
+175 EPENAEGEQ
-184 RDDINIIDNDT
+184 RDDVNIINNDT

-200 DEQTSED
+200 DAQMSED
-207 ICALIKKGENLTDDE
+207 ICALIKKGEDLTDDE
-222 LISQIRLYKSARKD
+222 LISQIRLYESARKN
-236 GASREEAQEAAER
+236 GASREEAQEAVER
-249 LYFVPDRSEKTESDL
+249 LYSAPDRSEKNESAL
-264 TGAAADNNSAEPTKK
+264 TGAAADADSAEPTEK

-286 DGITEHNALRNEHN
+286 DGITEHNALR
-300 ALCNDCNALH
+300 NDCNALH

-337 REEDVEAEAE
+337 REREKDAERE
-347 AEAEQESE
+347 GESE
-355 KETEEKRNRQKE
+355 KETEEERDRQKE
-367 TRKENPE
+367 TQKEKQE

-381 PVAERDYS
+381 PVSEHDYS
-389 DVQHREGKS
+389 DIQHLEGEG
-398 NEEPEEIQ
+398 NEEQEEIE
-406 GSEEKLSP
+406 GGEEKSSP

-423 SVSGDK
+423 SVSHDEK
-429 KELSGLDEAK
+429 AVSGLDEAK

-531 RILQAKTGGGAR
+531 KILQAKTGGGAR

>member
-1 MPYKTTLPWRKFPR
+1 MPHKTTLPWRKFPR

-21 SLLFVIN
+21 SLLFIIN

-65 QCLTDTDTL
+65 QCLIDVDTL

-94 PIYRIVDWLSPYP
+94 PIYLIVDWLSPYP

-125 KKEEAQTHAES
+125 KKKKAQTHEATVIPELPS
-136 QAVPPP
+136 
-142 QTTDIIAAYEKPVQP
+142 
-157 APLSA
+157 
-162 PPLGEPDTPDAPV
+162 EPDTPAAPV
-175 EPENAAKGQ
+175 EPENAEEEQ
-184 RDDINIIDNDT
+184 RDDVNIIDNDT

-200 DEQTSED
+200 DAQMSED
-207 ICALIKKGENLTDDE
+207 ICALIKKGEDLTDDE
-222 LISQIRLYKSARKD
+222 LISQIRLYESARKN

-249 LYFVPDRSEKTESDL
+249 LYSVPDRSEKTESER
-264 TGAAADNNSAEPTKK
+264 TGAAADADSAEPTEK

-286 DGITEHNALRNEHN
+286 DGITEHNGRN
-300 ALCNDCNALH
+300 ALC

-320 REEEERDRDGE
+320 REEERDRDGE

-337 REEDVEAEAE
+337 RDRAEERDAET
-347 AEAEQESE
+347 EQESE
-355 KETEEKRNRQKE
+355 KETEEERSRQKE
-367 TRKENPE
+367 TQKEKPE
-374 SGNAVQE
+374 SRNAVQE
-381 PVAERDYS
+381 PVSEHDYS
-389 DVQHREGKS
+389 DVQHREGEG
-398 NEEPEEIQ
+398 NEEQEETE
-406 GSEEKLSP
+406 GGEGKSSP

-423 SVSGDK
+423 SVSGDE

-531 RILQAKTGGGAR
+531 KILQAKTGGGAR

>member
-57 SDEEFFAD
+57 SDGEFFAD
-65 QCLTDTDTL
+65 QCLTDADTL
-74 KLILQH
+74 NLILQH

-125 KKEEAQTHAES
+125 KKEEAQTREE
-136 QAVPPP
+136 
-142 QTTDIIAAYEKPVQP
+142 TP
-157 APLSA
+157 AA
-162 PPLGEPDTPDAPV
+162 PPVGEPAAPAAPA
-175 EPENAAKGQ
+175 EPENVEEEQ
-184 RDDINIIDNDT
+184 RDDVYMTDRDA
-195 AQEVI
+195 AQEAI
-200 DEQTSED
+200 DEQMSED

-236 GASREEAQEAAER
+236 GASQEEAQEAAER
-249 LYFVPDRSEKTESDL
+249 LYSAPEKGEKTEAEPVREASDS
-264 TGAAADNNSAEPTKK
+264 GSAEPTREAADADSAEPTEK

-286 DGITEHNALRNEHN
+286 DGITDHN
-300 ALCNDCNALH
+300 ALCNDCNALC

-337 REEDVEAEAE
+337 RERDQEREKDAERE
-347 AEAEQESE
+347 GESE
-355 KETEEKRNRQKE
+355 KETEEERNRQKE
-367 TRKENPE
+367 TKKENPE
-374 SGNAVQE
+374 SGDAVQE
-381 PVAERDYS
+381 PVSERDYS
-389 DVQHREGKS
+389 DVQHLEGKGNEQEEIEGGEGKS
-398 NEEPEEIQ
+398 
-406 GSEEKLSP
+406 SA

-423 SVSGDK
+423 SVSGDE

-531 RILQAKTGGGAR
+531 KILQAKTGGGAR

-556 AAEYAVMSIDSS
+556 AAEYAVMSIDSG

>member
-21 SLLFVIN
+21 SLLFIIN
-28 RMKEEHR
+28 RMEKEHR

-65 QCLTDTDTL
+65 QCLTDADTL
-74 KLILQH
+74 NLILQH

-125 KKEEAQTHAES
+125 KKEEAQTHEE
-136 QAVPPP
+136 
-142 QTTDIIAAYEKPVQP
+142 TP
-157 APLSA
+157 AA
-162 PPLGEPDTPDAPV
+162 PPVGEPAAPATPA
-175 EPENAAKGQ
+175 EPENSTKEQGDDVYMTD
-184 RDDINIIDNDT
+184 RDA
-195 AQEVI
+195 AQEAI
-200 DEQTSED
+200 DEQMSED

-222 LISQIRLYKSARKD
+222 LISQIRFYKSARKN
-236 GASREEAQEAAER
+236 GANREEAQEAAER
-249 LYFVPDRSEKTESDL
+249 LHFASDRSEKNENERTS
-264 TGAAADNNSAEPTKK
+264 AAADTDSAEPIEK

-286 DGITEHNALRNEHN
+286 DGITEHN

-337 REEDVEAEAE
+337 RDQEREKDAERE
-347 AEAEQESE
+347 GDSE
-355 KETEEKRNRQKE
+355 KETEEERNRQKE
-367 TRKENPE
+367 TQKENPE
-374 SGNAVQE
+374 SRNAVQE
-381 PVAERDYS
+381 PVSERDYS
-389 DVQHREGKS
+389 DVQHLEGKG
-398 NEEPEEIQ
+398 NEQEEIE
-406 GSEEKLSP
+406 GGEEKPSA

-423 SVSGDK
+423 SVSHD
-429 KELSGLDEAK
+429 EAAVSGLDEVK
-439 RAHFEALFSS
+439 RAQAEALFRS

-455 GLLYSISEPEKASLR
+455 GELYSESEVERTSLR
-470 FLSIFLL
+470 FLSMFIP

-482 RNSLEVVASQFVGV
+482 RNSLEVVISQFVGV

-531 RILQAKTGGGAR
+531 KILQAKTGGGAR
-543 WGQCL
+543 WNQCL

-556 AAEYAVMSIDSS
+556 AAEYAVMSIDSG